1 VPPPPPAPP
10 PMHTLLRDDD
20 ELERDISANV
30 VRVVDCVCTSELL
43 NGDIGLL

>member
-1 VPPPPPAPP
+1 
-10 PMHTLLRDDD
+10 MMMMSLRA
-20 ELERDISANV
+20 RDMSANV